1 VAVAASQSLSH
12 DRENAGDMA
21 GSFQAI
27 QRALSLVRDD
37 DGPWIRAMSRTV
49 LAQLAMHMDDRP
61 AAVEHARAALPVMQR
76 LGASDDE
83 IQLRTVLVY
92 CAITDGRLAAAEDEL
107 DQVDRIDESATAFGA
122 LAFRRLCRAELV
134 LACGDTG
141 AGLSIYREGAT
152 TLRELELPGAA
163 RTGGEPWVLFGDA
176 MALSAHAHYATGS
189 DEAHGRALYAA
200 SREGALRVFG
210 QADERLDLPA
220 AGLLLFGLGAWHLL
234 RQATPPAEEALRLL
248 ALADRFAYSRAIP
261 TMRWDRI
268 TPAAEQAAPGLLAK
282 LQAQYRDCPQPD
294 LLTEARLAVE
304 RLPG

>member
-1 VAVAASQSLSH
+1 MPGSATGSNGSADDPDRHVAVAAGQWLSH
-12 DRENAGDMA
+12 ERENAGDVA

-27 QRALSLVRDD
+27 RRALSLVRDD
-37 DGPWIRAMSRTV
+37 DGPWIRAMSHTV

-83 IQLRTVLVY
+83 IQLRTLLVY
-92 CAITDGRLAAAEDEL
+92 CAIGDGRLAEAEDEL
-107 DQVDRIDESATAFGA
+107 DRVDRIDENAAAFGA

-134 LACGDTG
+134 LARGDTG
-141 AGLSIYREGAT
+141 AGLSIYREGAS
-152 TLRELELPGAA
+152 TLRELEFPGAA

-210 QADERLDLPA
+210 QADGRLDFPA

-234 RQATPPAEEALRLL
+234 RQATPPAEEVEDLGKLS
-248 ALADRFAYSRAIP
+248 ALAGVRQFPLRVKCASLAWHTLRA
-261 TMRWDRI
+261 
-268 TPAAEQAAPGLLAK
+268 AADA
-282 LQAQYRDCPQPD
+282 RDEVVS
-294 LLTEARLAVE
+294 TE
-304 RLPG
+304 